1 VYIKKFSHIILLPG
15 WHCVSVVLARISVSV
30 VWPRIA
36 GKCASEMFYKIISH
50 TPSAKVALCWHRRLI
65 VVYFLFVS
73 LPVSAHQKCK
83 KTYYFCPGGISS
95 SFAGVYVYFF
105 DKVRVDCY
113 FLFLFSHLACHD
125 AWSTGVVLVVFS
137 SRLVSCFYCVANVN
151 LLFCVSA
158 ILRGLTILVLAK
170 ADCLF
175 LLTTGENIYCF
186 LFLWPFLLSVLRY
199 DYF

>member
-1 VYIKKFSHIILLPG
+1 MYLPG
-15 WHCVSVVLARISVSV
+15 WHCVSVVLARISVSI
-30 VWPRIA
+30 VWPCIA

-50 TPSAKVALCWHRRLI
+50 TPSAKVALHWHRRLI

-137 SRLVSCFYCVANVN
+137 SRLVCCF
-151 LLFCVSA
+151 
-158 ILRGLTILVLAK
+158 IVLPMLI
-170 ADCLF
+170 C
-175 LLTTGENIYCF
+175 CF
-186 LFLWPFLLSVLRY
+186 LFLQLSEDWLFWCTSRGWLFIFIYYWEEYLLLSVAFCSSGPSPESKNIVSAFCSLI
-199 DYF
+199 